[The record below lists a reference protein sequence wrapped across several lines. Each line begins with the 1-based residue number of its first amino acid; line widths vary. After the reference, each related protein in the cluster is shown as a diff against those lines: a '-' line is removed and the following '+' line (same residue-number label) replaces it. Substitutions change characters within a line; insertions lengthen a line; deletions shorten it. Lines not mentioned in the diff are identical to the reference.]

1 MTQPIIFAHG
11 DAAHKETLNQM
22 MDTRAKVI
30 WWDDTFNLKTLVDE
44 WQQPDCVI
52 DFAPSAMGD
61 LSKYDFLPDGTVLM
75 LPVLELPL
83 HSWKAP
89 TQRLDNPLT
98 LVGFNNW
105 PGALANSTIEVSART
120 LADQTRA
127 AEVFAKLGWS
137 VGWVADQVGLVTPR
151 VIAMVINEAYL
162 TLQEGTA
169 SREDID
175 LSMRLGV
182 NYPFGPFE
190 WASRIGLDKVL
201 TLLDSLWSYTHDPRY
216 QASLLMRREVA
227 VLA

>member
-11 DAAHKETLNQM
+11 DAAHQDTLNQVM
-22 MDTRAKVI
+22 GTRANVI
-30 WWDDTFNLKTLVDE
+30 WWDETFDLMTLVQE
-44 WQQPDCVI
+44 RQQPDCVI
-52 DFAPSAMGD
+52 DFAPIVMGD

-83 HSWKAP
+83 HSWKV
-89 TQRLDNPLT
+89 TSQSLDKHLT

-105 PGALANSTIEVSART
+105 PGALANGTIEVSARN

-127 AEVFAKLGWS
+127 AEVFAKLEWS

-169 SREDID
+169 SRADID

-227 VLA
+227 FLA